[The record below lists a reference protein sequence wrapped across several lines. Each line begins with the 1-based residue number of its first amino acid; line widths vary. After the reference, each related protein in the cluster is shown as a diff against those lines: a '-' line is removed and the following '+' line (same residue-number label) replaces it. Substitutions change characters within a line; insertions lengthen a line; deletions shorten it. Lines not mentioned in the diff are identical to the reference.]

1 MSDIDFD
8 SLNIVLAMD
17 IAELKR
23 LHTGSLLTRLKA
35 LRGLQDR
42 FEFSDWTVDEKDA
55 VETAGLIA
63 FKNSELWETAF
74 SDVKAEMSQREH
86 VPRGSKL
93 RRQETT
99 RKKQNR

>member
-1 MSDIDFD
+1 MPTVNLDV
-8 SLNIVLAMD
+8 LNTVKPMEVAD
-17 IAELKR
+17 LKK

-42 FEFSDWTVDEKDA
+42 FEVSDWTADEKNA

-63 FKNSELWETAF
+63 FKKSELWEMAF

-86 VPRGSKL
+86 IPRGNKQK
-93 RRQETT
+93 RQDST
-99 RKKQNR
+99 RNKQNR